1 MGRREGESRTYVFW
15 SSSSNTLRMKRAE
28 SPYDRMVDMPTS
40 ASEKLMKMGERVT
53 LCDRVS
59 KSTWRLGNDCRTADS
74 RRIA

>member
-1 MGRREGESRTYVFW
+1 MPLRIEMGRREGEFRTYVFW

-53 LCDRVS
+53 LC
-59 KSTWRLGNDCRTADS
+59 GQCQ
-74 RRIA
+74 RIHLAAEAR